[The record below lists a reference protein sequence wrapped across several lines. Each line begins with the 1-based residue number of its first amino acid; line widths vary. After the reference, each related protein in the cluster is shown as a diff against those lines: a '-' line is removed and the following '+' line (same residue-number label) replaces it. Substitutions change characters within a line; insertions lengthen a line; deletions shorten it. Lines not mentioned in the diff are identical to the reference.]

1 MDPLPIAMAPAT
13 LIRPKI
19 IYFVVEG
26 SSLDLNAIIVQ
37 NIGILYS
44 RLKIQD
50 ICILRM
56 PDGTASCKF
65 TSTHQISFSTT
76 RRGSTSWKNI
86 IDPMFSVSLTE
97 EGVQLQKRVHAQ
109 LDGSA
114 PVLMVSPQN
123 TPLTP
128 YDA

>member
-65 TSTHQISFSTT
+65 TSTHT
-76 RRGSTSWKNI
+76 RSPSPPPGGAPLPGRTS
-86 IDPMFSVSLTE
+86 
-97 EGVQLQKRVHAQ
+97 
-109 LDGSA
+109 
-114 PVLMVSPQN
+114 
-123 TPLTP
+123 
-128 YDA
+128 